1 MLKHLN
7 LMPCITL
14 LPMRKMLIIEYLSFV
29 VAEPSLRRRDLCI
42 CVCALT
48 CIQGVL
54 HLSCTTFRVLL
65 LRLVPCASIPLAV
78 RASSL
83 FRHFAMVSAYALP
96 FLTLAFNFTIY
107 WLRLF
112 LAPAFLYNSCF
123 DSIVVVT
130 LSLLDGTSCWLDFN
144 WGRWIHSSFELAEL
158 GSLRLEYLLC
168 C

>member
-1 MLKHLN
+1 
-7 LMPCITL
+7 
-14 LPMRKMLIIEYLSFV
+14 MRKMLIIEYLSFV
-29 VAEPSLRRRDLCI
+29 VVEPSLRRRDRCI

-48 CIQGVL
+48 CNACIQGVL

-107 WLRLF
+107 
-112 LAPAFLYNSCF
+112 
-123 DSIVVVT
+123 
-130 LSLLDGTSCWLDFN
+130 
-144 WGRWIHSSFELAEL
+144 
-158 GSLRLEYLLC
+158 
-168 C
+168 